1 MKEHAAARNALQTNP
16 ATGKKMNRWYSVLF
30 SLRGDDHTYR
40 SKVWDKATS
49 SMHLLIEEPSDLIPR
64 LKVGD
69 TVNMRYYS
77 TDPRNPS
84 EYLEASV
91 QHITKRDQGRLKGH
105 YLIGLDIVS
114 SSQ

>member
-1 MKEHAAARNALQTNP
+1 MGKYAVANNVGERDP
-16 ATGKKMNRWYSVLF
+16 ASETPMNQCYSVLF
-30 SLRGDDHTYR
+30 SLHGDDNTYR

-49 SMHLLIEEPSDLIPR
+49 SMHLLIEDTSDLLSR

-77 TDPRNPS
+77 TDLHNPS

-91 QHITKRDQGRLKGH
+91 QHISKIDRGRLKGH
-105 YLIGLDIVS
+105 YLVGLDIVRS
-114 SSQ
+114 KQ

>member
-1 MKEHAAARNALQTNP
+1 MKGHTAARNALKTKP
-16 ATGKKMNRWYSVLF
+16 STGKEMDQWYSVLF

-49 SMHLLIEEPSDLIPR
+49 SMHLLIKEPSGLLSQ

-69 TVNMRYYS
+69 TVNMSYYA

-105 YLIGLDIVS
+105 YVIGLDIVR